1 MDKGAI
7 IMDRKYDIV
16 LAAVEHGMSAQPNV
30 IAEKLDDDFFNGI
43 VKRGRNVQGMLVYLK
58 RIGKIQEIKGRYYKT
73 ELLKE

>member
-16 LAAVEHGMSAQPNV
+16 LAAVEHGMSAQSNV

-58 RIGKIQEIKGRYYKT
+58 RIGKIQEIKGRYYIT